1 MATTTTGAKTSTDT
15 ADAAAAAAGAGSL
28 QPQVFPRPIVYERT
42 KGGGGKK
49 RYSSE
54 LKDGQK
60 LEEGASRA
68 AQRLAQAVA
77 DGFGEYRRRRDRS
90 AGRKKDGAVKDFVRN
105 LGRGAEEALR
115 TGAKAPTDLTRYLTK
130 KRLTRLVFLPPP
142 FSR

>member
-1 MATTTTGAKTSTDT
+1 MATTTTTTGAKTSTDT
-15 ADAAAAAAGAGSL
+15 AVDTGAGGGYL
-28 QPQVFPRPIVYERT
+28 QAQVFPRPIVYERT
-42 KGGGGKK
+42 KGGRGKK
-49 RYSSE
+49 RYSSG

-68 AQRLAQAVA
+68 AQRVAQAVA

-90 AGRKKDGAVKDFVRN
+90 AERKKDGAVKDFVRN

-130 KRLTRLVFLPPP
+130 KRLTRLVFWPPP

>member
-15 ADAAAAAAGAGSL
+15 ADAAAAAAGGSYL
-28 QPQVFPRPIVYERT
+28 QAQVFPRPIVYERT
-42 KGGGGKK
+42 KKRGRK
-49 RYSSE
+49 RYSSG
-54 LKDGQK
+54 LKDPQK
-60 LEEGASRA
+60 LEEGGSRA

-90 AGRKKDGAVKDFVRN
+90 AERKKDGAIKDFVRN
-105 LGRGAEEALR
+105 VGRGAEEALR
-115 TGAKAPTDLTRYLTK
+115 TGAKVPSDLTRYATN

>member
-1 MATTTTGAKTSTDT
+1 MATTTTGAKTTDT
-15 ADAAAAAAGAGSL
+15 ADAAAAAAGAGYL

-42 KGGGGKK
+42 KGGRKK
-49 RYSSE
+49 RYSSG

-68 AQRLAQAVA
+68 AQRVAQAVA

-90 AGRKKDGAVKDFVRN
+90 AERKKDGAVKDFVRN